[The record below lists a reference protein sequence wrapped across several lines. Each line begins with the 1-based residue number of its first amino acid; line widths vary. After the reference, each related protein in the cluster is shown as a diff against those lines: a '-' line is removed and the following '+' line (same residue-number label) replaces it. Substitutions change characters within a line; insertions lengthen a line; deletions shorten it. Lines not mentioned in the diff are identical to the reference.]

1 MPDNHLI
8 SFVFWRPQIISRYKM
23 GFFFLFCNKRT
34 LNHEQDNCEERCTF
48 PCFNYSVV
56 FSTPVPIIDFVIRLY
71 KLSWKMIIYKNL
83 LSILLESNFWK
94 RNISLK
100 HTFYW
105 VFVFLFYRPFII
117 YSYWTSFLVFT
128 CNIPA
133 ILLTVFVWK
142 SFHNHLQKSIHVYMC
157 YRTNVWYRL
166 THHLLGHENSSIYL
180 RCIISNTI
188 AEISHS
194 FSKLGKVFLQLLITW
209 SKVIISVRR
218 AS

>member
-1 MPDNHLI
+1 MSNAYDHLTKQFCTKNMWI
-8 SFVFWRPQIISRYKM
+8 SSTDETNERKPSGVLRCLYQITIWFLLFSEDRKSFLVIKWVV
-23 GFFFLFCNKRT
+23 FFFILQQAY
-34 LNHEQDNCEERCTF
+34 NHEQDNCEERCTF

-105 VFVFLFYRPFII
+105 VFVFVFLFYRPFII

-133 ILLTVFVWK
+133 TLLTVFVWK

-157 YRTNVWYRL
+157 YRTCTNVWY
-166 THHLLGHENSSIYL
+166 
-180 RCIISNTI
+180 
-188 AEISHS
+188 
-194 FSKLGKVFLQLLITW
+194 
-209 SKVIISVRR
+209 
-218 AS
+218 

>member
-1 MPDNHLI
+1 MSNAYDHLTKQFCTKNMWI
-8 SFVFWRPQIISRYKM
+8 SSTDETNERKSSGVLRCLYQITIWFLLFSEDRKSFLFIKW
-23 GFFFLFCNKRT
+23 FFFLFCNKRT

-83 LSILLESNFWK
+83 LSIFLESNFWK

-117 YSYWTSFLVFT
+117 YFFIVLPFLF
-128 CNIPA
+128 
-133 ILLTVFVWK
+133 L
-142 SFHNHLQKSIHVYMC
+142 HV
-157 YRTNVWYRL
+157 
-166 THHLLGHENSSIYL
+166 IYL
-180 RCIISNTI
+180 Q
-188 AEISHS
+188 
-194 FSKLGKVFLQLLITW
+194 FY
-209 SKVIISVRR
+209 
-218 AS
+218 